1 MGSTACRAGTLVFSV
16 QLNHEIGAAMTVHGE
31 GHGRPES
38 DPPGGL
44 VEVLTRWERSG
55 GYWQVLNVQD
65 DWIDIG
71 LFTCDGGEQ
80 MSRLSGARTSVL
92 RSFLSGRSSSTD

>member
-1 MGSTACRAGTLVFSV
+1 
-16 QLNHEIGAAMTVHGE
+16 MTVHEE

-55 GYWQVLNVQD
+55 GHWKVLNIND
-65 DWIDIG
+65 NWIDIG
-71 LFTCDGGEQ
+71 LLTCDGGEQ
-80 MSRLSGARTSVL
+80 MSRVSGARTAVL
-92 RSFLSGRSSSTD
+92 RSFLAGRSSSTD

>member
-1 MGSTACRAGTLVFSV
+1 
-16 QLNHEIGAAMTVHGE
+16 MTVHEE

-55 GYWQVLNVQD
+55 GHWKVLNIND

-71 LFTCDGGEQ
+71 LLTCDGGEQ
-80 MSRLSGARTSVL
+80 MSRVSSARTAVL
-92 RSFLSGRSSSTD
+92 RSFLAGRSSSTD

>member
-1 MGSTACRAGTLVFSV
+1 
-16 QLNHEIGAAMTVHGE
+16 MTVHGE
-31 GHGRPES
+31 GHGRPEA

-55 GYWQVLNVQD
+55 GHWQVLNVDD

-71 LFTCDGGEQ
+71 LFRCDGGEQ
-80 MSRLSGARTSVL
+80 MSRVSGARTSVL
-92 RSFLSGRSSSTD
+92 RSFLSGRRSSTD

>member
-1 MGSTACRAGTLVFSV
+1 MRFTRSKF
-16 QLNHEIGAAMTVHGE
+16 NDEIGAAMNVHGE

-44 VEVLTRWERSG
+44 VEVLARWERAG
-55 GYWQVLNVQD
+55 GHWKVLNEDD

-71 LFTCDGGEQ
+71 LLTCDGGER
-80 MSRLSGARTSVL
+80 MTRLSGARTSVL